1 MTTPAAPSPI
11 CFIPLSFAPLAQW
24 LTLLVTGLRQAAAAR
39 ASRDHAVAPLVMLL
53 WTRLARLT
61 ARFDALVARLTAGHP
76 AAPARQRT
84 RPASTAPARKA
95 PAAGLR
101 LPRGQAWLIRLLPGE
116 AACFGGQL
124 QALLADPQMAALLA
138 AAPEAGRILRPL
150 CRLLAIAP
158 EGLLALPSATGKPTA
173 KPRPAK
179 PTPPPESGPTL
190 AQMWAA
196 LTNQT
201 PAAAPDP
208 LRRKPPWLR
217 PA

>member
-1 MTTPAAPSPI
+1 MVFSRNEFALLLHPS
-11 CFIPLSFAPLAQW
+11 AQW
-24 LTLLVTGLRQAAAAR
+24 LTIIVTALQKAAAAR
-39 ASRDHAVAPLVMLL
+39 AGRDHAVAPLVMLL

-61 ARFDALVARLTAGHP
+61 ARFDALVARLTAGRP

-84 RPASTAPARKA
+84 RPARKA

-116 AACFGGQL
+116 AASYGCQL
-124 QALLADPQMAALLA
+124 QALLADPAMAALLA

-158 EGLLALPSATGKPTA
+158 EGLLALPSAAGKPA
-173 KPRPAK
+173 PKPRPAK
-179 PTPPPESGPTL
+179 PAPPPESGPTL

-208 LRRKPPWLR
+208 PPRKPPWLSL
-217 PA
+217 A

>member
-1 MTTPAAPSPI
+1 VVFSRNEFALLLHPS
-11 CFIPLSFAPLAQW
+11 AQW
-24 LTLLVTGLRQAAAAR
+24 LTIIVTALQKAAAAR
-39 ASRDHAVAPLVMLL
+39 AGRDHAVAPLVMLL

-61 ARFDALVARLTAGHP
+61 ARFDALVARLTAGRP

-84 RPASTAPARKA
+84 RPARKA

-116 AACFGGQL
+116 AASYGCQL
-124 QALLADPQMAALLA
+124 QALLADPAMAALLA

-158 EGLLALPSATGKPTA
+158 EGLLALPSAAGKPA
-173 KPRPAK
+173 PKPRPAK
-179 PTPPPESGPTL
+179 PAPPPESGPTL

-208 LRRKPPWLR
+208 PPRKPPWLSL
-217 PA
+217 A